1 MELYWMLGP
10 HFVQTYLKK
19 NIFMD
24 SYCYYFA
31 TGDCGLKYPE
41 GFVVGGEEARPGEFP
56 YMALLVKDII
66 YGDSTRKLLR

>member
-1 MELYWMLGP
+1 MFYKLS
-10 HFVQTYLKK
+10 FI
-19 NIFMD
+19 NSF
-24 SYCYYFA
+24 S

-66 YGDSTRKLLR
+66 YGDSTRKLFR